1 MRGTAAERPFPG
13 VVERGDLN
21 REEEDRAGSAPAD
34 VRTTVVGLGISCVGL
49 AAATDR
55 IVQWATE
62 PSRAGRYVCAANVH
76 MVMEALDDPDF
87 RAVVDGADLVLPD
100 GMPLVFAQRLLGRR
114 DATRARGVE
123 LTSTLLDRAAREGV
137 PVAFYGGTPE
147 TLARLLETAK
157 VRFPGL
163 RVAAAVS
170 PPFRPLTPEEDAA
183 FTARLAGSGARI
195 VLAGIGCP
203 KQERWMAEH
212 VGRIPAV
219 LVGVGQAFDLLA
231 GVVREAP
238 RWMHDAGLS
247 WLHRLA
253 QEPRRLFWRYAK
265 NNPRF
270 LAHLAVQV
278 LRERGARPSP
288 AGGGAGEG

>member
-1 MRGTAAERPFPG
+1 
-13 VVERGDLN
+13 
-21 REEEDRAGSAPAD
+21 
-34 VRTTVVGLGISCVGL
+34 
-49 AAATDR
+49 
-55 IVQWATE
+55 
-62 PSRAGRYVCAANVH
+62 
-76 MVMEALDDPDF
+76 
-87 RAVVDGADLVLPD
+87 
-100 GMPLVFAQRLLGRR
+100 
-114 DATRARGVE
+114 
-123 LTSTLLDRAAREGV
+123 
-137 PVAFYGGTPE
+137 
-147 TLARLLETAK
+147 
-157 VRFPGL
+157 
-163 RVAAAVS
+163 
-170 PPFRPLTPEEDAA
+170 
-183 FTARLAGSGARI
+183 
-195 VLAGIGCP
+195 
-203 KQERWMAEH
+203 MAEH

-278 LRERGARPSP
+278 LRERGARLSP